1 LLISLEFELHLA
13 VILNFAIARKRRKF
27 PTLRMETK
35 RKLKE
40 EAKEPEQGRERIE
53 AETLLSPWSN

>member
-1 LLISLEFELHLA
+1 
-13 VILNFAIARKRRKF
+13 
-27 PTLRMETK
+27 METK